1 MAARAGEYITLPR
14 LRGSR
19 PGFGIGAVAVSKPFR
34 ATIVR
39 AGVWVWDRYRCGDRF
54 ARPTVHRDPV
64 SWAKYRIYRKSP
76 RKFTPRF
83 YKCTSCGR
91 GPFVPYTFVT
101 KTRDT

>member
-64 SWAKYRIYRKSP
+64 SWAKYRIGKARASL
-76 RKFTPRF
+76 PRF
-83 YKCTSCGR
+83 YIKCKLRARSFR
-91 GPFVPYTFVT
+91 ILSYD